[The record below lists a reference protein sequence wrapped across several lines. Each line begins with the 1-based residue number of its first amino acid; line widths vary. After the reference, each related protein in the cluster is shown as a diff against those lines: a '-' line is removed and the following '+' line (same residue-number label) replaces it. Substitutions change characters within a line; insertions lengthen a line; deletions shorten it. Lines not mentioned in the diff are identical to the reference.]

1 MQAICTG
8 FGASDTHALILNTG
22 KANPHS
28 SAGKPYQTI
37 TADEI
42 MAMIADPPTVDKELG
57 QWVIPSTYAEHDAR
71 SHSAQRLHGSYPWM
85 AADID
90 RGNPSLEQVQDAC
103 RQVLGE
109 AAYFVV
115 YSSRSAT
122 EQNRKWR
129 VLMPLA
135 AALTGTEYGAYQAA
149 WFDGLEKA
157 GLELDRTLERAGQ
170 LVYLP
175 NRGELYQWA
184 ASGSVLLDVR
194 AHPMAG
200 RAKQYLEVQAAVTA
214 GAAKQEGARSH
225 LAAFRRKHSIQE
237 LLALY
242 GYQQRPGSDHWRSPL
257 SQSGSY
263 STQDRG
269 DHWISLSHND
279 AAAGLGKAT
288 ANGSRY
294 GDAFDLYVYFNCAG
308 NREAAEQYAR
318 QCLREEDDA
327 RYGDATAEH
336 GREVWFGLVSIGD
349 QLGPAGHKQAMADA
363 AARVEELK
371 TPEPEIIDEEH
382 DWDIEWPPG
391 IAGEMA
397 KHIYRSAT
405 RPVKQYAIGMALY
418 ILAGMAGQRYNV
430 EGFGINLYMALVGN
444 SGTGKGESRRNA
456 KRIYGAVGMSAQDP
470 QGVADVYDHDFPAS
484 AAGLRKMFDE
494 ANGTR
499 AIYKE
504 DADAVIESL
513 TNAQPG
519 SNGDL
524 LRAALSQFYDQSGA
538 GLNLGAVRYAKAED
552 STSMVVSPS
561 LTIGF
566 DLQVD
571 PFKRFLGHGVV
582 LSTGIGA
589 RFLYIIRYGKRM
601 HSQKERRAEIPPAM
615 IEHLKLIWN
624 GIRTQANTTINVGW
638 TPGANKAFHDMDD
651 QMTDRIRDGK
661 PEEDILN
668 RAHINSARVA
678 ACLAIGIN
686 QISPVISED
695 MFDWARRFV
704 IKGYDECLKL
714 MESGEVGSGERVRV
728 AKAKQAIVEYIKMGA
743 GRRHATYRVPKGL
756 DGLDDVICERYFLER
771 LTKLADFKGSDTG
784 LTSEDIVRR
793 TLQEL
798 VRQEYLVE
806 TDRAKVSE
814 LKGIVLDGRVRQPLY
829 LIGSA
834 L

>member
-1 MQAICTG
+1 MQAVCTG
-8 FGASDTHALILNTG
+8 YGASDTHALILNTG
-22 KANPHS
+22 KPNPHS

-37 TADEI
+37 TADQI
-42 MAMIADPPTVDKELG
+42 MAMIADPPTVDKERG
-57 QWVIPSTYAEHDAR
+57 QWIIPSTYAEHDAR
-71 SHSAQRLHGSYPWM
+71 SHSVQRLHGSYPWM
-85 AADID
+85 VADID
-90 RGNPSLEQVQDAC
+90 RGNPSLEQVQGAC
-103 RQVLGE
+103 RQALGE

-129 VLMPLA
+129 VLLPLA
-135 AALTGTEYGAYQAA
+135 SALTGTEYGAYQAA
-149 WFDGLEKA
+149 WFDGLEKG

-175 NRGELYQWA
+175 NRGEFYQWA

-214 GAAKQEGARSH
+214 GTSKTEGARSH

-242 GYQQRPGSDHWRSPL
+242 GYVQRPGTNHWRSPL

-288 ANGSRY
+288 ANGHRY
-294 GDAFDLYVYFNCAG
+294 GDAFDLYVYYNCAG
-308 NREAAEQYAR
+308 NREVAEQYAR

-327 RYGDATAEH
+327 RYGDATVEH
-336 GREVWFGLVSIGD
+336 GREVWFGLISIGD
-349 QLGPAGHKQAMADA
+349 KLGPAGHKQAMMDA

-371 TPEPEIIDEEH
+371 TPEPEIVDEEH

-397 KHIYRSAT
+397 KHIYRSSS

-456 KRIYGAVGMSAQDP
+456 KRIYGAVGMAAQDP
-470 QGVADVYDHDFPAS
+470 QGVAEVYDHDFPAS

-494 ANGTR
+494 VNGTR

-504 DADAVIESL
+504 DADAIIESL

-538 GLNLGAVRYAKAED
+538 GLNLGAVRYARAED

-561 LTIGF
+561 LTVGF

-601 HSQKERRAEIPPAM
+601 HSQKDRRAEIPPAM

-651 QMTDRIRDGK
+651 QMTDRIRDGR
-661 PEEDILN
+661 PEEDLLN
-668 RAHINSARVA
+668 RAHMNAARVA

-686 QISPVISED
+686 QISPVIDEE
-695 MFDWARRFV
+695 MFGWARRFV
-704 IKGYDECLKL
+704 MKGYDECLKL
-714 MESGEVGSGERVRV
+714 MVSGEVGSGERVRV
-728 AKAKQAIVEYIKMGA
+728 AKAVQAIRDYIKMPA
-743 GRRHATYRVPKGL
+743 GRRHAVYRVPKGL
-756 DGLDDVICERYFLER
+756 DRLDDVICERYFLER
-771 LTKLADFKGSDTG
+771 LTKLADFKGSDIG

-798 VRQEYLVE
+798 IRQEYLVE
-806 TDRAKVSE
+806 TDRTKVGE
-814 LKGIVLDGRVRQPLY
+814 LKGIILDGRLRQPLY